1 MSKILLASSIFAFM
15 CAYVQVNA
23 APIPIRLSLQSRTFS
38 GGVATF
44 FYQNGVAGA
53 CGQVHS
59 DSDYIAAIDQTR
71 YGDSGAVSSLCGTQV
86 IITNN
91 NNGKTVTVTIADDC
105 PTCDNENSIDL
116 SLGAFTQIATEE
128 EGEVPI
134 TWEYVSDT
142 GGGDDNSSLDDDSSS
157 SDHDSSSTDG
167 DSSSSDDDSSSSDDD
182 SSSTDDDSSSTN
194 DDSSSTDDDSSS
206 ADDDS
211 SSVDDSSSSNDDSSS
226 TNDDSSSGDDD
237 SSSTNDDSSSTDD
250 DSSADDT
257 SSHW

>member
-1 MSKILLASSIFAFM
+1 MSKMLLASSIFAFM
-15 CAYVQVNA
+15 FAYVQVNA
-23 APIPIRLSLQSRTFS
+23 APIPIRVSLQSRETFS

-44 FYQNGVAGA
+44 FFQKGVAGA

-134 TWEYVSDT
+134 TWEYISGT
-142 GGGDDNSSLDDDSSS
+142 GGSDDNGSADDDSSS
-157 SDHDSSSTDG
+157 LDDNSSSI
-167 DSSSSDDDSSSSDDD
+167 DDD
-182 SSSTDDDSSSTN
+182 SSSTDDDSSSTD

-206 ADDDS
+206 TD
-211 SSVDDSSSSNDDSSS
+211 
-226 TNDDSSSGDDD
+226 
-237 SSSTNDDSSSTDD
+237 DDSSSTDD
-250 DSSADDT
+250 DSSSTDDDSSSNIDDNSSADDT

>member
-157 SDHDSSSTDG
+157 SDHDSTSSTDG

-182 SSSTDDDSSSTN
+182 SSSTDDDSSST
-194 DDSSSTDDDSSS
+194 
-206 ADDDS
+206 DDDS